1 MHGRVLVL
9 LALVGESAA
18 GKFGAQSHRRFV
30 LLHGSGTSAGAFTAS
45 PTAIGGKSFLTGVP
59 RRTDAG
65 SAAPPNWM
73 YAAVDSGSSDGSW
86 FDDDTMKRA
95 ELSIA
100 AVEEAIQDF
109 GAVGVIGHE
118 QGATVAALIAA
129 RSALGEGIPLKFAVI
144 CGAAMPTHEPY
155 AELLHRMRDS
165 GAALPGGTLHCIGGA
180 DASTEAASA
189 LELAACFAPSGTEI
203 LRHER
208 GGAMPG
214 ESWWEETRGFPER
227 VTGGRYWCTQHR
239 GPWMYT
245 ARKASSGQPSS

>member
-1 MHGRVLVL
+1 MPRVLFL

-18 GKFGAQSHRRFV
+18 GKFGASSHRRFV

-45 PTAIGGKSFLTGVP
+45 PTAMGGKRFLDGVP
-59 RRTDAG
+59 RRMDAG

-73 YAAVDSGSSDGSW
+73 YAAIDAGSGDGSW
-86 FDDDTMKRA
+86 FDEGTMKRA
-95 ELSIA
+95 DLSIV
-100 AVEEAIQDF
+100 AVEDAIEEF

-129 RSALGEGIPLKFAVI
+129 RSALGEGIPLKFAVL
-144 CGAAMPTHEPY
+144 CAGAMPTHKPY

-180 DASTEAASA
+180 DASAE
-189 LELAACFAPSGTEI
+189 ELAACFTGADRNCEI
-203 LRHER
+203 LRHDR
-208 GGAMPG
+208 GSAMPG

-239 GPWMYT
+239 GPWMYK
-245 ARKASSGQPSS
+245 ARKPSSGQPSLS

>member
-1 MHGRVLVL
+1 MRAALLL
-9 LALVGESAA
+9 LALLGESAA

-45 PTAIGGKSFLTGVP
+45 PTAIGAKDFLTGVP

-86 FDDDTMKRA
+86 FDEDTMKRA

-129 RSALGEGIPLKFAVI
+129 RSALG
-144 CGAAMPTHEPY
+144 
-155 AELLHRMRDS
+155 
-165 GAALPGGTLHCIGGA
+165 
-180 DASTEAASA
+180 
-189 LELAACFAPSGTEI
+189 
-203 LRHER
+203 
-208 GGAMPG
+208 
-214 ESWWEETRGFPER
+214 
-227 VTGGRYWCTQHR
+227 
-239 GPWMYT
+239 
-245 ARKASSGQPSS
+245 

>member
-1 MHGRVLVL
+1 MTKMRDAAGRGHPVRAALLL
-9 LALVGESAA
+9 LALLGEAAA

-45 PTAIGGKSFLTGVP
+45 PTAIGAKDFLTGVP

-86 FDDDTMKRA
+86 FDEDTMKRA

-129 RSALGEGIPLKFAVI
+129 RSALG
-144 CGAAMPTHEPY
+144 
-155 AELLHRMRDS
+155 
-165 GAALPGGTLHCIGGA
+165 
-180 DASTEAASA
+180 
-189 LELAACFAPSGTEI
+189 
-203 LRHER
+203 
-208 GGAMPG
+208 
-214 ESWWEETRGFPER
+214 
-227 VTGGRYWCTQHR
+227 
-239 GPWMYT
+239 
-245 ARKASSGQPSS
+245 